1 MTVTTINVTDMHCAA
16 CTNKI
21 SAALEQFSTV
31 SQLQFNPVRRQVF
44 VTHDDSLAASQLL
57 ERIEDVGFTPRLE
70 GDSRVDTT
78 ANRVMLKRLGVAGLA
93 MMQVMMVQIA
103 LYAGAFQGIED
114 SIRRLLEFT
123 ALLFCIP
130 VVTYSAVPFFVN
142 ALKFRRQGLNMD
154 TPIALAIAIA
164 FTISLTSTLTGS
176 GEVYYDSVVMFTFLM
191 LGARYLEQRMRHHLQ
206 VEDALLSS
214 LPVQTLVVRD
224 NQHVETALEDVRLG
238 DELWITEGARLPA
251 DGQLLTKSA
260 MLEEAW
266 LTGEDAWRHH
276 ERGAQLY
283 AGTLNTGPA
292 FAMAVTALPADSRAA
307 EIDKLAN
314 TALAHKH
321 KLARLADAVARI
333 FIPSIL
339 LLATATY
346 LVWQLVDPA
355 QALTAALA
363 VLVVSCPCA
372 LSLATPTALT
382 AALTRLRQAGVLVKA
397 SQSLESVTRISDV
410 YFDKTGTLTDP
421 RPQLTSIQTQPSF
434 AREQCL
440 EMAAALQ
447 MHSSHPLARAF
458 HRPTRYDAEDV
469 SVKTGAGIS
478 GTIAGNDVRIGS
490 APFCGFEGPTSE
502 SAGGKTVYL
511 SINAEPAAVFSLSHD
526 VRGDASATMT
536 ALKQHG
542 LAVHMVSGDNDDNC
556 ADVAERLH
564 IDYQAATTPE
574 GKPAALRAASGGALY
589 VGDGINDLPALA
601 SADISAATLETADLV
616 KSKADVIL
624 LSKRL
629 GTLVDFFNVG
639 QRTRRIMYENLG
651 WALAYNVIAIPL
663 AALGYVPPWGA
674 ALGMSLSSLIVMA
687 NAGRLLKTPIG
698 AQT

>member
-1 MTVTTINVTDMHCAA
+1 MTVTTINVADMHCAA

-21 SAALEQFSTV
+21 SAALEQLGTV

-44 VTHDDSLAASQLL
+44 VTHDASLAASQLL
-57 ERIEDVGFTPRLE
+57 ERIEDIGFTPRLE

-103 LYAGAFQGIED
+103 LYAGAFQGIEEG
-114 SIRRLLEFT
+114 IRRLLEFT

-130 VVTYSAVPFFVN
+130 MVTYSAVPFFVN
-142 ALKFRRQGLNMD
+142 ALKFKRQGLNMD

-164 FTISLTSTLTGS
+164 FSISLTSTLTGS

-206 VEDALLSS
+206 VEDALLSA
-214 LPVQTLVVRD
+214 LPVRTLVVR
-224 NQHVETALEDVRLG
+224 NNKHEEIPVTELRLG
-238 DELWITEGARLPA
+238 DELWIAEGARLPA
-251 DGQLLTKSA
+251 DGQLLSKSA

-266 LTGEDAWRHH
+266 LTGEDEWRHH

-292 FAMAVTALPADSRAA
+292 FAMAVTALAADSRAA

-314 TALAHKH
+314 TAMAHKH
-321 KLARLADAVARI
+321 KLARLADAVARV
-333 FIPSIL
+333 FIPTIL
-339 LLATATY
+339 VLATATY
-346 LVWQLVDPA
+346 LIWQLFDPA

-382 AALTRLRQAGVLVKA
+382 AALTRLRQAGVLVKVT
-397 SQSLESVTRISDV
+397 QSLESVTHISDV

-421 RPQLTSIQTQPSF
+421 RPQLTRIAPQPGFS
-434 AREQCL
+434 REQCL
-440 EMAAALQ
+440 ETAAALQ

-458 HRPTRYDAEDV
+458 HRPTRYVAENV
-469 SVKTGAGIS
+469 EVQTGAGIS
-478 GTIAGNDVRIGS
+478 GTINGNTARIGS
-490 APFCGFEGPTSE
+490 ASFCGFEPDSSE
-502 SAGGKTVYL
+502 YTQDKTVFL
-511 SINAEPAAVFSLSHD
+511 SINAQPAAVFHLSHD
-526 VRGDASATMT
+526 LRSDASATMT
-536 ALKQHG
+536 ALKQQG
-542 LAVHMVSGDNDDNC
+542 LAVHMVSGDNDENC
-556 ADVAERLH
+556 ANVAERLR

-574 GKPAALRAASGGALY
+574 GKPAALKAAGSGALY

-629 GTLVDFFNVG
+629 STLVDLFNVG
-639 QRTRRIMYENLG
+639 HRTRRIMYENLG

-698 AQT
+698 ART